1 MHALAVDPLHLT
13 PEGHKAPAEKLSE
26 IIKRMNKNNGKES
39 RTGCGD
45 EGRCIRLHKEEI

>member
-26 IIKRMNKNNGKES
+26 SVKRIS
-39 RTGCGD
+39 
-45 EGRCIRLHKEEI
+45 EE